1 MTAIQSS
8 GEIQGWTMKAVCA
21 NAPLNKNGS
30 SGECLDVLVIN
41 ERHKQS
47 SRGPRLMSLEG
58 KG

>member
-1 MTAIQSS
+1 
-8 GEIQGWTMKAVCA
+8 MKAVCA